1 MVAFPTD
8 RIAFDKQVEILRA
21 FAIAAG
27 NTDDPVTNNDVAE
40 LVGLADGTVSLNN
53 TFLTDIKLLAK
64 TDKGAFLPS
73 PEVREFRVAYEWDP
87 ETAGH
92 KLQPR
97 LEDSWFARALIP
109 RLEMQ
114 KRVSRKQAIAVMAQA
129 AGVDQKQA
137 NKLSMLVDWL
147 EFAGLVQVDESDMVS
162 LPRTPAAEPTRPTKT
177 EHQTADR
184 EQRRTT
190 APTTT
195 SQGGVNLNF
204 AVRVDITEL
213 AARINESPQRRDL
226 RVVPTGTSSI
236 AAYAVMARQGP
247 VAFYCT
253 DLDALRRS
261 DILRASFEET
271 ERFPNVVLEET
282 RDDTVYFDVRRENG
296 AIRASPIQTY
306 LELMAGDKRDRETAV
321 QVADEILTSAA

>member
-1 MVAFPTD
+1 
-8 RIAFDKQVEILRA
+8 
-21 FAIAAG
+21 
-27 NTDDPVTNNDVAE
+27 
-40 LVGLADGTVSLNN
+40 
-53 TFLTDIKLLAK
+53 
-64 TDKGAFLPS
+64 
-73 PEVREFRVAYEWDP
+73 
-87 ETAGH
+87 
-92 KLQPR
+92 LQPR

-213 AARINESPQRRDL
+213 AGWDAARISALFDGVSRVLAAKAGLPTETTPESGQAD
-226 RVVPTGTSSI
+226 
-236 AAYAVMARQGP
+236 
-247 VAFYCT
+247 
-253 DLDALRRS
+253 
-261 DILRASFEET
+261 
-271 ERFPNVVLEET
+271 
-282 RDDTVYFDVRRENG
+282 
-296 AIRASPIQTY
+296 
-306 LELMAGDKRDRETAV
+306 GDM
-321 QVADEILTSAA
+321 